1 MSPRCLCGAIK
12 KLNRRERRFSDV
24 ESPVIDETNHTV
36 LFFFFSSRRPFV
48 EFVSAPFWSVVST
61 RFRQA
66 KNILLMAIFSW
77 IIFTVAI
84 GLIRPPPHSCWRG
97 MNSTHQLIERVGQPR
112 VTASPDTRII
122 VRRQAGKLVTSPADR
137 TRVPVTRKNRLLNAT
152 VSTKV
157 SSTARAYRT
166 KLKTT
171 RPPLFDESD
180 EDDAVDIN
188 EEDDRINEMNRL
200 PAKATHQDKADS
212 SHVASIHNPQKTM
225 GNPLSITHTNLT
237 LVKPLASQIL
247 YDKKEVRNVFM
258 VFLLLIVVGEFFS
271 APAITLA
278 VSTDYHRAQLSQ

>member
-1 MSPRCLCGAIK
+1 MSLRHDQEI
-12 KLNRRERRFSDV
+12 E
-24 ESPVIDETNHTV
+24 
-36 LFFFFSSRRPFV
+36 SSRETIRRCDYRALVFLSLRPFV

-84 GLIRPPPHSCWRG
+84 GLIRPPPHSCWRD
-97 MNSTHQLIERVGQPR
+97 MNSTHQLIEPVGQHR
-112 VTASPDTRII
+112 TSVSPDARIL
-122 VRRQAGKLVTSPADR
+122 VKRQGGKLVTSPADR
-137 TRVPVTRKNRLLNAT
+137 TRVPVTRKNRLLNTT

-166 KLKTT
+166 RLKTT
-171 RPPLFDESD
+171 RPPQFDESS
-180 EDDAVDIN
+180 EDDDVDIN

-200 PAKATHQDKADS
+200 PTKATPPGKSDS
-212 SHVASIHNPQKTM
+212 SNLASIPNPKKTM
-225 GNPLSITHTNLT
+225 GNPLSIKHTNLT
-237 LVKPLASQIL
+237 LLKPLASQIL
-247 YDKKEVRNVFM
+247 YDEKEVRNVFM

-278 VSTDYHRAQLSQ
+278 VSTEHLSKAIESCQVRLPE